1 MSDQQYCYDD
11 EISDFKDAESIEA
24 YDDNE
29 LDKEDWNNEV
39 DKVRC

>member
-11 EISDFKDAESIEA
+11 EISDFKDAKSIEA